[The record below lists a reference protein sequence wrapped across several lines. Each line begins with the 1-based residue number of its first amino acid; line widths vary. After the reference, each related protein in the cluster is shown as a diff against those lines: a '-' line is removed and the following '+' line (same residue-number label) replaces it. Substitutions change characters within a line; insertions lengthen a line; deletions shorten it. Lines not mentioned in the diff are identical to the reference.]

1 MDTPQALRERV
12 IGKATEDG
20 GFRSQLIADPKG
32 TIQSELGI
40 NLPDSL
46 SVEVHEES
54 TGTAHLVLPPDSKLS
69 EGDLQA
75 VAGGFFGSSMGS
87 AKSLLNW

>member
-1 MDTPQALRERV
+1 M
-12 IGKATEDG
+12 
-20 GFRSQLIADPKG
+20 
-32 TIQSELGI
+32 
-40 NLPDSL
+40 
-46 SVEVHEES
+46 
-54 TGTAHLVLPPDSKLS
+54 LPPDSKLS